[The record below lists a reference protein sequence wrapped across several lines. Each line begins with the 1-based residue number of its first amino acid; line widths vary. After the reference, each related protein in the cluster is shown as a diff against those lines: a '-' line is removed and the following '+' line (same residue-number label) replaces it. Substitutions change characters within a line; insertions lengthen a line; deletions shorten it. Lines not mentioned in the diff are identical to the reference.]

1 MARTTPSPR
10 AFASGPTE
18 PSPHPFLLIAHA
30 VTGLVVCLGMGA
42 VIFRHL
48 ADLGSET
55 PALLDLLALDTG
67 TGAGSVQAAAA
78 DSWSQLLRFVALV
91 CATGSCAAL
100 VAGAGVALVSRQ
112 YREAAH
118 RVITIG
124 LWLALAVCLAAM
136 IPLQG
141 SPFALGFTIA
151 GPSNAEGIA
160 AGWHPASQAL
170 AVAAGAG
177 LLVSS
182 IPRAQSRPLSRGD
195 VG

>member
-30 VTGLVVCLGMGA
+30 VTGLVVGLGMGA
-42 VIFRHL
+42 LIFRHL

-100 VAGAGVALVSRQ
+100 VAGAGVAL
-112 YREAAH
+112 
-118 RVITIG
+118 
-124 LWLALAVCLAAM
+124 AVCLAAM

-182 IPRAQSRPLSRGD
+182 IARAQSRPLSRGD